1 MEYKNTVNGVFLAR
15 PNRFIAHV
23 EVDGRAEVCHVKN
36 TGRCRELL
44 RPGVPVVLCRAEN
57 SQRKTGYDL
66 IAVYKDGQHLI
77 NMDSQAPNAAAA
89 ELLSRLYP
97 GIPIRPEQRWGSSRF
112 DFALDF
118 PEGRAYLEVK
128 GCTLERNGHAFFPD
142 APTQRGT
149 RHIQELIALRKSGGR
164 AMLLFLIQM
173 KGVHAFS
180 PNEATDPA
188 FAEALRQAR
197 QAGVEILCYDCVV
210 QENSMM
216 ADAPVPIC
224 Y

>member
-77 NMDSQAPNAAAA
+77 NMDSGAQCRGCRAA
-89 ELLSRLYP
+89 LPPLS
-97 GIPIRPEQRWGSSRF
+97 G
-112 DFALDF
+112 
-118 PEGRAYLEVK
+118 
-128 GCTLERNGHAFFPD
+128 
-142 APTQRGT
+142 
-149 RHIQELIALRKSGGR
+149 
-164 AMLLFLIQM
+164 
-173 KGVHAFS
+173 
-180 PNEATDPA
+180 
-188 FAEALRQAR
+188 
-197 QAGVEILCYDCVV
+197 
-210 QENSMM
+210 NSH
-216 ADAPVPIC
+216 PP
-224 Y
+224 

>member
-1 MEYKNTVNGVFLAR
+1 MEYNNTVKGVFLAR

-44 RPGVPVVLCRAEN
+44 IPGVPVVLCRAEN
-57 SQRKTGYDL
+57 EQRKTKYDL
-66 IAVYKDGQHLI
+66 IAVYKDGNHLI

-89 ELLSRLYP
+89 ELLQRLYP
-97 GIPIRPEQRWGSSRF
+97 DAVLHREQRWGSSRF

-118 PEGRAYLEVK
+118 PEGRAFLEVK
-128 GCTLERNGHAFFPD
+128 GCTLERSGHAFFPD
-142 APTQRGT
+142 APTERGT
-149 RHIQELIALRKSGGR
+149 RHIRELIALKKSGGR

-173 KGVHAFS
+173 KGIHSFS
-180 PNEATDPA
+180 PNKDTDPA
-188 FAEALRQAR
+188 FAAALRDAHE
-197 QAGVEILCYDCVV
+197 AGVEILCYDCLIR
-210 QENSMM
+210 ENGMTPDK
-216 ADAPVPIC
+216 AIPIL